1 MTAQAQAV
9 EALRR
14 LLIEVQA
21 GTVRVV
27 DVRYSTQ
34 TASAEPFEPTGQET
48 VTIILRREA

>member
-21 GTVRVV
+21 GKVTVV
-27 DVRYSTQ
+27 DVRYATQ
-34 TASAEPFEPTGQET
+34 TAATPPYAATGQET
-48 VTIILRREA
+48 ITITVRREG